1 MKRRKLRGL
10 FQMLSY
16 PTAGI
21 GKDKKTSGSGSTK
34 VKIFEKVLA
43 KNISKKRYIYRKGR
57 ANSKKPEFFTSD
69 EYFCPK
75 PIISVQRFLKENV
88 EEHQRH
94 EITEKVTTSVIS
106 YWRDPYYGYTHELP
120 NQDRNYVLMRNGYY
134 DMYYGEFR
142 EFKLNKKENPGDR
155 RFLVNATYVEE
166 TPGWVEELA
175 PILPSWGQPVT
186 GVGTERGLIW
196 NPYNNINNFLIE
208 LLRAVFPDS
217 DAYQYLFPNS
227 PTPDYQKAAESDCH
241 CIIVKVA
248 SASELTESLWKKLLL
263 LSERKMPVL
272 IVAEFLPFLPPDCD
286 ALAKQLQKC
295 LYIVP
300 ESMNAAVLPAEVTE
314 EVTNALVSSA
324 IRELF
329 HKINAIEPDT
339 CPEVD
344 EMFSRPDPND
354 VRAMLE
360 WLFAK
365 RIIHTAQSSDAISVQ
380 DITVRLK
387 EINAMFGGDP
397 EKYTVNGIGKYLKD
411 LGIKK
416 EERKFPTT
424 KGKVSVVVGYKWIN
438 ESEV

>member
-1 MKRRKLRGL
+1 
-10 FQMLSY
+10 ML
-16 PTAGI
+16 
-21 GKDKKTSGSGSTK
+21 
-34 VKIFEKVLA
+34 LA
-43 KNISKKRYIYRKGR
+43 
-57 ANSKKPEFFTSD
+57 
-69 EYFCPK
+69 
-75 PIISVQRFLKENV
+75 
-88 EEHQRH
+88 
-94 EITEKVTTSVIS
+94 
-106 YWRDPYYGYTHELP
+106 
-120 NQDRNYVLMRNGYY
+120 
-134 DMYYGEFR
+134 
-142 EFKLNKKENPGDR
+142 
-155 RFLVNATYVEE
+155 
-166 TPGWVEELA
+166 
-175 PILPSWGQPVT
+175 
-186 GVGTERGLIW
+186 
-196 NPYNNINNFLIE
+196 
-208 LLRAVFPDS
+208 
-217 DAYQYLFPNS
+217 
-227 PTPDYQKAAESDCH
+227 
-241 CIIVKVA
+241 
-248 SASELTESLWKKLLL
+248 
-263 LSERKMPVL
+263 ERKMPVL

-300 ESMNAAVLPAEVTE
+300 ESMNAADLPAEVTE

-387 EINAMFGGDP
+387 EIAAMFGGDP

-411 LGIKK
+411 LGMKK
-416 EERKFPTT
+416 EERKLLTT